1 MIWYRKKQA
10 GYALPTILIMSLAIL
25 IVITALLA
33 TTSASFRNAVND
45 HYQTLA
51 DEAAEAGTAYAASC
65 MTSVAGHVQSWGPVN
80 SRPNLTPAGDCTG
93 ANNALCSVA
102 TVFKDSSVRTCFE
115 VGDLVY
121 GAAFVAQSKSIG
133 YAQVLNGSTVVKTYT
148 SIQMKIQTW
157 PTDVNSTSVSSGMYF
172 TCAVVNFN
180 PYCFGHN
187 GVGQL
192 GNGTGYGDS
201 FNNTRNNASTPPPLG
216 TGVDSFFP
224 ARVDRTLVGE
234 STTKKIS
241 AGGYHACLLTKD
253 GKVYCWGL
261 NVFGQLGNNS
271 TSDAIVPVAVTLPA
285 PATDIVTTEFNTCA
299 IAGGKIYC
307 WGRTNEG
314 VVGNNCSGSV
324 CTSPGYVKV
333 PTAVASGTG
342 FALPAN
348 YSATSLS
355 TSGGAVQ
362 NVCAIVSGKA
372 YCWGSNAYGQIG
384 DNTTTTRTAPTAVNT
399 SGVLSGKTVTSI
411 SLDGH
416 GQISPNNVTEIGT
429 DTHVCVVAGTTATNG
444 AVYCWGYNSD
454 GQLGNNTTNASKV
467 PVAVNTTGVL
477 KNIAIQDV
485 RVGSYH
491 SCALSVTN
499 TAAGDKGGAVYCWG
513 QDANGQLGDGSYANS
528 SYPGPTGPGKPDQST
543 PVKVTTDTVHLTGT
557 NVVALGGG
565 VNRACAITDT
575 QYVYCW
581 GVNMDGQVGDGT
593 SGNYKVAPT
602 EALFLRP
609 DNNRY
614 LF

>member
-1 MIWYRKKQA
+1 MIQYVKKRG
-10 GYALPTILIMSLAIL
+10 GYALPTILIMSLSVL

-33 TTSASFRNAVND
+33 TTSASFRNVVID

-65 MTSVAGHVQSWGPVN
+65 MTSVAGHVQSWGPAK

-93 ANNALCSVA
+93 ANNSLCSVA

-115 VGDLVY
+115 VGDLIY
-121 GAAFVAQSKSIG
+121 GTNFVAQSKSIG
-133 YAQVLNGSTVVKTYT
+133 YAQVLSGSTVVKTYT

-180 PYCFGHN
+180 PWCFGHN

-192 GNGTGYGDS
+192 GNGVGIGDS
-201 FNNTRNNASTPPPLG
+201 YNNTRNTASATA
-216 TGVDSFFP
+216 DSFFP
-224 ARVDRTLVGE
+224 TRVDRTLIGE
-234 STTKKIS
+234 NNSKKVS
-241 AGGYHACLLTKD
+241 AGGYHACVLTND

-261 NVFGQLGNNS
+261 NIFGQLGNNS

-285 PATDIVTTEFNTCA
+285 PATDIVTTEFNSCA

-314 VVGNNCSGSV
+314 VVGNNCSGSA

-333 PTAVASGTG
+333 PTEVSNGTG

-348 YSATSLS
+348 YSASSLS

-372 YCWGSNAYGQIG
+372 YCWGSNAKGQIG
-384 DNTTTTRTAPTAVNT
+384 DNSTTTRNAPTAVLAT
-399 SGVLSGKTVTSI
+399 GVLSGKTVTSI

-416 GQISPNNVTEIGT
+416 GSISGILDIGT
-429 DTHVCVVAGTTATNG
+429 DTHACVVAGTTATNG
-444 AVYCWGYNSD
+444 AVYCWGYNSS
-454 GQLGNNTTNASKV
+454 GQLGNNSTTTSKV
-467 PVAVNTTGVL
+467 PVAVNTTGAL
-477 KNIAIQDV
+477 KNIAVQDV

-513 QDANGQLGDGSYANS
+513 QDTYGQVGDGSYASPSTTTVPN
-528 SYPGPTGPGKPDQST
+528 KPNQQT
-543 PVKVTTDTVHLTGT
+543 PVKVSTDTTHLTGT
-557 NVVALGGG
+557 NVIALGGG

-581 GVNMDGQVGDGT
+581 GVNVDGQVGDGT